1 MSGWR
6 PGYSCRGAAC
16 ARSGAGLGADSP
28 GEGAW
33 IMTKTAHFGSN
44 RNFSLSKAIL
54 LYSDGRELFATV
66 HEPRDSPDGGPPYL
80 DSGEALTVDFL
91 KQLAKGLGRSVPR
104 EILPSN
110 VLARTPDI
118 LVWWMRQQRR
128 AMFFNDSGDGRTLN
142 GKVFPQPAL
151 VFKVCGSELSVRALA
166 ENKRPRPDTPLMF
179 APYWNCDA
187 GGRVCQGSMR
197 APGKLCLEAMM
208 GWEKAFFESEFTHPA
223 IGARLTAHPEGFL
236 GRWRA
241 LAGGRDGIPRRVLVD
256 G

>member
-1 MSGWR
+1 
-6 PGYSCRGAAC
+6 
-16 ARSGAGLGADSP
+16 
-28 GEGAW
+28 
-33 IMTKTAHFGSN
+33 MTKSAHFGSN
-44 RNFSLSKAIL
+44 SSFGLSKAIL
-54 LYSDGRELFATV
+54 VYSDGQQLFATM

-80 DSGEALTVDFL
+80 DAGEALTVDFL

-151 VFKVCGSELSVRALA
+151 VFKVCGSELSVRSLA

-179 APYWNCDA
+179 APYWNCDG

-197 APGKLCLEAMM
+197 APGKLCLEAMK
-208 GWEKAFFESEFTHPA
+208 GWEKAFFESEFTHAA

-236 GRWRA
+236 GLWRD
-241 LAGGRDGIPRRVLVD
+241 LAGSEVEFPGEFLVKSGDSLDRFVQGRED
-256 G
+256 